1 MSTLRKRLSDCL
13 EPIDGDE
20 QLAIDFSTRRLALTP
35 RAAFALVI
43 VAVMVAMGS
52 IAALWWPSSDAV
64 QMPPPAASDSAP
76 QVAPT
81 LQGGAGAS
89 SGETG
94 SGGSTGAVGGG
105 QNQNPPG
112 PLVVS
117 VVGLV
122 AKPGVVEVR
131 PGARVVEAIDKAG
144 GLLPEA
150 NPASVNLA
158 APLADGQ
165 QIVVGVE
172 PAPVAPGGVGGAGI
186 AGAAP
191 SGATQSGGAIN
202 INTATATQLE
212 ELPGIGPATAAKI
225 VDFRE
230 KNGPFPSV
238 DALEEVP
245 GIGPAKVEA
254 LKDAATV

>member
-1 MSTLRKRLSDCL
+1 MSTLRKRLSDYL

-20 QLAIDFSTRRLALTP
+20 QLAIDLSTRRLALTP

-64 QMPPPAASDSAP
+64 QMPSPATSDSAP

-81 LQGGAGAS
+81 LQGGVGAS

-165 QIVVGVE
+165 QIVVGAE

>member
-1 MSTLRKRLSDCL
+1 M
-13 EPIDGDE
+13 
-20 QLAIDFSTRRLALTP
+20 
-35 RAAFALVI
+35 
-43 VAVMVAMGS
+43 
-52 IAALWWPSSDAV
+52 
-64 QMPPPAASDSAP
+64 
-76 QVAPT
+76 
-81 LQGGAGAS
+81 
-89 SGETG
+89 
-94 SGGSTGAVGGG
+94 
-105 QNQNPPG
+105 
-112 PLVVS
+112 
-117 VVGLV
+117 
-122 AKPGVVEVR
+122 
-131 PGARVVEAIDKAG
+131 EAIDKAG

-165 QIVVGVE
+165 QIVVGAE